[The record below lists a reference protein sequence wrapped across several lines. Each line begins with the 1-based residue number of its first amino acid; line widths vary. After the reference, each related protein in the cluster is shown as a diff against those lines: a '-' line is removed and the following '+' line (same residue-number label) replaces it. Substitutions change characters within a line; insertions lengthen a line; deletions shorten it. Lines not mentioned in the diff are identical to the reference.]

1 MCRAKGVFFRSGQ
14 VASSSGHS
22 RRTSHVS
29 WPCNGVLQQLE
40 PVKEAVNALAAS
52 ASLQGDVLMAILDKS
67 LPTASGL
74 AGESVIPQVPTQEA

>member
-1 MCRAKGVFFRSGQ
+1 M
-14 VASSSGHS
+14 
-22 RRTSHVS
+22 
-29 WPCNGVLQQLE
+29 
-40 PVKEAVNALAAS
+40 NALAAS